1 MLNLVPDLPAGRPL
15 RILCIGA
22 HSDDLEIGC
31 GATILSLL
39 AGARPVEV
47 TWVVLCAGGARA
59 HEARRSA
66 RALLARAATHSIRL
80 AQYPDTRLGAEYA
93 GLKDTFDELGRTTDP
108 HVVLSHRLE
117 DRHQDHRLVAELT
130 WNTWRDHV
138 IFEYEIP
145 KYEGDLGSPNVYV
158 PVPVALA
165 RRKVRHIEKVFAS
178 QRGKHWFTPET
189 FLGLMRIRGVEC
201 RSRTGLAEAFH
212 ARKLRLG

>member
-1 MLNLVPDLPAGRPL
+1 VLSLVPGLPPRQPL
-15 RILCIGA
+15 RLLCIGA

-47 TWVVLCAGGARA
+47 TWVVLCAGGPRGG
-59 HEARRSA
+59 EAPTSA
-66 RALLARAATHSIRL
+66 RALLARAASHSIRL
-80 AQYPDTRLGAEYA
+80 GDYADTRFQAEYA
-93 GLKDTFDELGRTTDP
+93 GLKATFDDLGRVTDP
-108 HVVLSHRLE
+108 HIVLSHRLE

-165 RRKVRHIEKVFAS
+165 RRKVRHIERVFAS
-178 QRGKHWFTPET
+178 QRGKHWFTADT

-201 RSRTGLAEAFH
+201 RSKTGLAEAFH
-212 ARKLRLG
+212 ARKLTVG

>member
-130 WNTWRDHV
+130 WNTFRDHV
-138 IFEYEIP
+138 ILEYEIP
-145 KYEGDLGSPNVYV
+145 KYEGDLGNPNLYV

>member
-1 MLNLVPDLPAGRPL
+1 MLSLVPDLPAGRPL

-31 GATILSLL
+31 GATILNLL
-39 AGARPVEV
+39 AGVRPVEV

-59 HEARRSA
+59 RHARGSA
-66 RALLARAATHSIRL
+66 RGLLARAASHSIRL
-80 AQYPDTRLGAEYA
+80 GEYIDTRLQAEYA
-93 GLKDTFDELGRTTDP
+93 GLKDTFDELGHATDP
-108 HVVLSHRLE
+108 HIVLSHRLE

-138 IFEYEIP
+138 ILEYEIP
-145 KYEGDLGSPNVYV
+145 KYEGDLGNPNVYV

-165 RRKVRHIEKVFAS
+165 RRKVRHIERIFAS
-178 QRGKHWFTPET
+178 QRGRHWFTPET

-212 ARKLRLG
+212 ARKVRVG